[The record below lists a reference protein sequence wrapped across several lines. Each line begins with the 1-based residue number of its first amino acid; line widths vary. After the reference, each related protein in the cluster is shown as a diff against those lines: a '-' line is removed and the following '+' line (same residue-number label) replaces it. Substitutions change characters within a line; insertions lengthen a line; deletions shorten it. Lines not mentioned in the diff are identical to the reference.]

1 MLRVDVVYQIPPAAF
16 LLVQPDGT
24 GAVSAVPQA
33 GVAFLA
39 VRGLV
44 IDEEHLRLGAGDLHL
59 HFVTEGGLDHL
70 PINFRVR
77 LPAVKEGTAVHPEF
91 TEIELVVPALIV
103 ELAQQFPAQ
112 GDAEGLGVAAVHLE
126 YTVGKPL
133 ASDIAHQVIGGQP
146 HPGGGEVPGLSV

>member
-1 MLRVDVVYQIPPAAF
+1 MLRVDVVHQIPPAVF

-33 GVAFLA
+33 GMAFLA

-59 HFVTEGGLDHL
+59 HFGPEGGLDHL
-70 PINFRVR
+70 PMNFRVH
-77 LPAVKEGTAVHPEF
+77 LPAVKESTAARPEF
-91 TEIELVVPALIV
+91 IV

-112 GDAEGLGVAAVHLE
+112 GDAEGLGVAAAHLE

-133 ASDIAHQVIGGQP
+133 AADIAHQVIGGQP